1 MKNIVLYKSRYGNTF
16 QYATW
21 IAEELGWE
29 IRDLSA
35 FKRSEIGQYDNI
47 IFGTGVYIG
56 RMSKLSKVLKWFEE
70 KPIIIF
76 ACGGNNNVQKDIDVI
91 KRKNF
96 NEEQLKFHQFFYL
109 PGGLDF
115 AKAKGMTRRMLNV
128 FRRVMEKKKNKTED
142 EKAVLEGFAHP
153 TNYVDKT
160 EIESIVAY
168 ARKIGN

>member
-29 IRDLSA
+29 IRNFSD
-35 FKRSEIGQYDNI
+35 FKQSEISQYHNV

-56 RMSKLSKVLKWFEE
+56 KMSKNKKVLNWFKE

-91 KRKNF
+91 KSKNF

-109 PGGLDF
+109 PGGVDF
-115 AKAKGMTRRMLNV
+115 TKAKGITRRMLNV

-142 EKAVLEGFAHP
+142 EKAILDGFVHP
-153 TNYVDKT
+153 TNYVDKR
-160 EIESIVAY
+160 EIQSVVSY
-168 ARKIGN
+168 ARNIGN